1 MAKSAISP
9 SCDCPVI
16 RKFSETIEKI
26 IASSPII
33 VSTDIQK
40 YFGPSYNSVYIKGSI
55 HFIDSSLL
63 ELSLFVKEAHKA
75 ISIDKYRFHYMN
87 NAGRMLFRYDNA
99 PHYSELSSFPN
110 HKHVQHRAIASSPP
124 DLQDILDEISA
135 ILLKT

>member
-1 MAKSAISP
+1 
-9 SCDCPVI
+9 VI
-16 RKFSETIEKI
+16 HKFSESIDKI

-40 YFGPSYNSVYIKGSI
+40 YFGPSYNSVYIKGAI

-63 ELSLFVKEAHKA
+63 ELSLFVKESHKA

-87 NAGRMLFRYDNA
+87 SAGHMLFRYDNA

-110 HKHVQHRAIASSPP
+110 HKHVQQRAIASSPP

-135 ILLKT
+135 ILLKA